1 MRLVNERTGEA
12 VAEKV
17 ELATT
22 RGERRRGLL
31 GRTAL
36 PPKFALMLLP
46 CAAIHTAFMRF
57 AIDVIFLDR
66 EGRALRILRALRPWR
81 MAIALRARSV
91 VELPSGCLEGVDLV
105 PGDRVRL
112 VIE

>member
-1 MRLVNERTGEA
+1 MRLVNERTGVA
-12 VAEKV
+12 VAETV

-22 RGERRRGLL
+22 RSERRRGLL
-31 GRTAL
+31 GRTGLAPKSAL
-36 PPKFALMLLP
+36 LLLP

-66 EGRALRILRALRPWR
+66 EERAVRILRALRPWR
-81 MAIALRARSV
+81 MALALRARSV
-91 VELPSGCLEGVDLV
+91 IELPSGCLDGVDLL

-112 VIE
+112 VRE